1 MVITSQTCH
10 TLQIFFRLFPR
21 RITTRFAVPLRKSV
35 GVLCFLCI
43 YTLTLSCIVK
53 FCFATTE
60 IEVVFY
66 GSMYSWSMI
75 QVIGFYVT

>member
-21 RITTRFAVPLRKSV
+21 RITTRFAVPLLKSV

-43 YTLTLSCIVK
+43 YREYFMESAGVRYLRTSC
-53 FCFATTE
+53 
-60 IEVVFY
+60 
-66 GSMYSWSMI
+66 
-75 QVIGFYVT
+75 